1 MKKCLIL
8 IMILKNISFVI
19 PVFNRPD
26 EIDELLKSFSYMQGD
41 KDFEII
47 IVEDGSANKCDHLV
61 KKYNNLNIA
70 YFFKKNSGP
79 GDSRNFGMKRAK
91 GEYFVILDSDIIL
104 PPDYNKILIK
114 NLTKNFS
121 DCFGGVDDSHHSF
134 NYFQKAVSYSMTS
147 FITTG
152 HIRGG
157 DKSKDFQPRSFNM
170 GISKEAYLRS
180 KGFGKIHPGE
190 DPDLSIR
197 LKELGFSTKLYN
209 DLKVFHK
216 RRISVLSFFN
226 QVYKFGVA
234 RSILN
239 NRYPKTKKII
249 YWFPL
254 IFSSVFLVSIF
265 LFLFNISNLILTIYL
280 LYFLLIFIQSSFKN
294 NPLVGLLSIMTTLI
308 QFVGY
313 GYGFFKSFILINMF
327 PNKKIESIF
336 PKMFFN
342 HN

>member
-1 MKKCLIL
+1 ML
-8 IMILKNISFVI
+8 LKDISFII

-26 EIDELLKSFSYMQGD
+26 EINELLKSFSDLDGD
-41 KDFEII
+41 KEFEIVI
-47 IVEDGSANKCDHLV
+47 IEDGSKQSCEHIVENF
-61 KKYNNLNIA
+61 NNLNIV

-79 GDSRNFGMKRAK
+79 GDSRNFGMNLAK
-91 GEYFVILDSDIIL
+91 GKYFIILDSDIIL

-265 LFLFNISNLILTIYL
+265 LFLFNISNFILTIYL

>member
-1 MKKCLIL
+1 MH
-8 IMILKNISFVI
+8 LKDISFII
-19 PVFNRPD
+19 PVYNRPD
-26 EIDELLKSFSYMQGD
+26 EIYELLKSFSELDGD
-41 KDFEII
+41 KEFEIV
-47 IVEDGSANKCDHLV
+47 IVEDGSKQKCEHIIENF
-61 KKYNNLNIA
+61 NNLNIA

-79 GDSRNFGMKRAK
+79 GDSRNFGMNVAK
-91 GEYFVILDSDIIL
+91 GKYFIILDSDIIL

-157 DKSKDFQPRSFNM
+157 NKSKDFQPRSFNM

-239 NRYPKTKKII
+239 NRYPETKKII

-254 IFSSVFLVSIF
+254 LFSSMFLVSIF
-265 LFLFNISNLILTIYL
+265 LFLSNISNLILIIYL
-280 LYFLLIFIQSSFKN
+280 LY
-294 NPLVGLLSIMTTLI
+294 
-308 QFVGY
+308 
-313 GYGFFKSFILINMF
+313 
-327 PNKKIESIF
+327 
-336 PKMFFN
+336 
-342 HN
+342 

>member
-1 MKKCLIL
+1 ML
-8 IMILKNISFVI
+8 LKDISFII

-26 EIDELLKSFSYMQGD
+26 EINELLKSFSELEGD
-41 KDFEII
+41 KDFEIV
-47 IVEDGSANKCDHLV
+47 IVEDGSNQRCN
-61 KKYNNLNIA
+61 YIIENFSNLNIT

-79 GDSRNFGMKRAK
+79 GDSRNFGMNVAK
-91 GEYFVILDSDIIL
+91 GKYFIILDSDIIL
-104 PPDYNKILIK
+104 PPDYNKILMK
-114 NLTKNFS
+114 NLNQNFS

-157 DKSKDFQPRSFNM
+157 NKSKDFQPRSFNM

-197 LKELGFSTKLYN
+197 LKKQGFSTKLYS

-226 QVYKFGVA
+226 QVCKFGIA

-239 NRYPKTKKII
+239 NRYPETKKIV

-254 IFSSVFLVSIF
+254 FFSSIFLLSIF
-265 LFLFNISNLILTIYL
+265 LFLFNISNLILIIYL
-280 LYFLLIFIQSSFKN
+280 IYFSLIFIQSSFKN
-294 NPLVGLLSIMTTLI
+294 NLLVGLLSIMTTLI

-342 HN
+342 QK

>member
-1 MKKCLIL
+1 MRL
-8 IMILKNISFVI
+8 NDISFVV

-26 EIDELLKSFSYMQGD
+26 EINELLKSFSELDGD
-41 KDFEII
+41 KDFEIV
-47 IVEDGSANKCDHLV
+47 IVEDGSIEKCEHV
-61 KKYNNLNIA
+61 IESFNNLNIS
-70 YFFKKNSGP
+70 YHFKKNSGP
-79 GDSRNFGMKRAK
+79 GDSRNFGMNLAK
-91 GEYFVILDSDIIL
+91 GKYFIILDSDIIL
-104 PPDYNKILIK
+104 PNDYNKILIK
-114 NLTKNFS
+114 NLNKNFS
-121 DCFGGVDDSHHSF
+121 DCFGGIDDVHYSF

-170 GISKEAYLRS
+170 GISKEAFLIS
-180 KGFGKIHPGE
+180 KGFGNIHPGE

-197 LKELGFSTKLYN
+197 LKKLGFGTKLYS

-216 RRISVLSFFN
+216 RRISVSSFFN
-226 QVYKFGVA
+226 QVYKFGIA

-239 NRYPKTKKII
+239 NRYPETKKII

-254 IFSSVFLVSIF
+254 LFSSVFLVSI
-265 LFLFNISNLILTIYL
+265 LLFNINNLIFTIYL
-280 LYFLLIFIQSSFKN
+280 LYFLLIFIQSSIKN
-294 NPLVGLLSIMTTLI
+294 NPFVGLLSIITTLI

-313 GYGFFKSFILINMF
+313 GYGFFKSFLLIKIF

-342 HN
+342 L